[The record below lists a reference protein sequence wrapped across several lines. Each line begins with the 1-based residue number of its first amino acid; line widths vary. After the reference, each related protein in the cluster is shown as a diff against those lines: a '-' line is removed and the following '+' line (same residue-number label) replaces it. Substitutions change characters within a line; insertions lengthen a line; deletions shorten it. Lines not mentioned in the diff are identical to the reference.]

1 MKMLVSGAR
10 NQQHYPWA
18 TAARTVPTPHQSH
31 NTELPAALSALLP
44 VEGAQAPIKL
54 LSGGASLNLV
64 KDHSPLQS
72 QEDSESCMR
81 LPVSPLVQHL
91 HYHTDK

>member
-1 MKMLVSGAR
+1 MPETSSTIPGPL
-10 NQQHYPWA
+10 QQG
-18 TAARTVPTPHQSH
+18 QSPPLTRV
-31 NTELPAALSALLP
+31 NTELPAALGALLP